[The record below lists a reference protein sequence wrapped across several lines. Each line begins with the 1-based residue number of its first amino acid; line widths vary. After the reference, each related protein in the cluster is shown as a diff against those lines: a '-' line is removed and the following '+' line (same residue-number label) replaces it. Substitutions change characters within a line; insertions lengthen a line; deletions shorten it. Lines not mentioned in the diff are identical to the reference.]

1 MTAIEAPGWWD
12 REVFLKGEAFHGI
25 CNFCCYGVLVLVVFF
40 SPGTRVSKHHKL
52 RSHALWQSHRA
63 AFLSTLLAYFI

>member
-1 MTAIEAPGWWD
+1 MEYVIS
-12 REVFLKGEAFHGI
+12 
-25 CNFCCYGVLVLVVFF
+25 VVMGFYFWGFF